1 MAKWSELPAKA
12 QLGIAVAVVAL
23 VTAAMYFLAFKS
35 MIEENEKAKNKLR
48 TVQADNDNLRPYEN
62 KLAELDRQIESLKQQ
77 LDIQKRIVPEE
88 KEADNFIRLMQSTAS
103 NAGIEIRRYTSA
115 RTSPKEFYVEVPF
128 ELELDG
134 PYYSVLT
141 FFDKLSKVER
151 IVNISALQMASV
163 KSPGPAKTK
172 NRYNYAPNETV
183 VATCLATTYFSKE
196 PDATPP
202 PPPPGAPKPAAKR

>member
-12 QLGIAVAVVAL
+12 KLGIAVAVVAL
-23 VTAAMYFLAFKS
+23 LTGAMYFLAFKS
-35 MIEENEKAKNKLR
+35 MMEENEKTKNKLR
-48 TVQADNDNLRPYEN
+48 TVQADNDSLRPYEN

-77 LDIQKRIVPEE
+77 LEIQKRIVPEE

-103 NAGIEIRRYTSA
+103 NSDVYIRRYTAA

-128 ELELDG
+128 EMELDG
-134 PYYSVLT
+134 PYYSVLS

-163 KSPGPAKTK
+163 KSPGPARTK
-172 NRYNYAPNETV
+172 NRYDYAPNETV
-183 VATCLATTYFSKE
+183 VATCMATTYFSKE
-196 PDATPP
+196 PDAVPP
-202 PPPPGAPKPAAKR
+202 PPPPGAPKSPAKR